1 MTHDPYQTY
10 QSLGAY
16 SGLTNPFTSPYA
28 AMQTNPLV
36 GNIGMPWAGALAAQ
50 SALQNPFVAA
60 LLHQPTLGLQNVLQ
74 NPLQNQL
81 LNSVVA
87 QNPVLAQIAAQ
98 AYQQALQQQAYQQQP
113 YQQQP
118 FQHNPYQ
125 QIGHIGQP
133 FAQQG
138 LPFSQFNN
146 PFVQSIAPQSW
157 VGQGQG
163 QGQINPLVL
172 QSIARTLQ
180 PQGISPWGMF

>member
-16 SGLTNPFTSPYA
+16 SGLTNPFASPYA
-28 AMQTNPLV
+28 AMQTNPFV
-36 GNIGMPWAGALAAQ
+36 GNVGMPWAGALAAQ
-50 SALQNPFVAA
+50 SALQNPFIAA
-60 LLHQPTLGLQNVLQ
+60 LLHQPGIGLQNVLQ

-81 LNSVVA
+81 LNPVV
-87 QNPVLAQIAAQ
+87 AQIAAQ
-98 AYQQALQQQAYQQQP
+98 AYQQALQQQALQQQA

-118 FQHNPYQ
+118 FQQHPYQ

-138 LPFSQFNN
+138 VPFGQFNN
-146 PFVQSIAPQSW
+146 PFIQSAIAPQSW

-172 QSIARTLQ
+172 QSIARSLQ
-180 PQGISPWGMF
+180 PQGLSPWGQF